1 MRWVGTARLLCLLA
15 VLAWVPPAAADET
28 LWALLKAG
36 GQVVLVRHA
45 LTTPG
50 TGDPPGMKLG
60 DCSTQRNLSDEGRAQ
75 ARRLGQALRDRGVPV
90 GRILS
95 SPWCR
100 CVETAQLAFGQTP
113 EPLPALGNLFGRPER
128 AAQQVGEL
136 EPLVGRLP
144 DSANSVLVS
153 HGSTIAALTGI
164 APDMAEMVVLTP
176 RGGGRFTVAGRLTAP

>member
-1 MRWVGTARLLCLLA
+1 MFWIGTARLLCLLA
-15 VLAWVPPAAADET
+15 VLASFPLAAADEA

-50 TGDPPGMKLG
+50 TGDPPGMKLD
-60 DCSTQRNLSDEGRAQ
+60 DCSTQRNLSDEGRAE
-75 ARRLGQALRDRGVPV
+75 ARRLGQALRARGVPV

-113 EPLPALGNLFGRPER
+113 EILPALGNLFGRSER
-128 AAQQVGEL
+128 APQQVSEL
-136 EPLVGRLP
+136 GPLVGRRP
-144 DSANSVLVS
+144 DSGNSVLVS

-164 APDMAEMVVLTP
+164 SPSTAEMVVLTP

>member
-1 MRWVGTARLLCLLA
+1 MPWIGTARLLYLVA
-15 VLAWVPPAAADET
+15 VLVWCPLAAADEA

-45 LTTPG
+45 VTTPG

-60 DCSTQRNLSDEGRAQ
+60 DCSTQRNLNEAGRAE
-75 ARRLGQALRDRGVPV
+75 ARRLGEALRARGVPV

-100 CVETAQLAFGQTP
+100 CVETAQLAFGQPP
-113 EPLPALGNLFGRPER
+113 EILPALGNLFGRPER
-128 AAQQVGEL
+128 AAQQVSEL
-136 EPLVGRLP
+136 EPLVGRRP
-144 DSANSVLVS
+144 DSGNSVLVS

-164 APDMAEMVVLTP
+164 APATAEMVVLTP
-176 RGGGRFTVAGRLTAP
+176 RGGRFAVAGRLTAP